1 MLETLLLVFL
11 SLGFCVMILG
21 FFLKAVV
28 DWWAIQYE
36 KEHPELRNNF
46 LWNLEQE
53 DNIFR

>member
-1 MLETLLLVFL
+1 MFATLMTIFLLFGFGVIMIGFL
-11 SLGFCVMILG
+11 IKV
-21 FFLKAVV
+21 VV